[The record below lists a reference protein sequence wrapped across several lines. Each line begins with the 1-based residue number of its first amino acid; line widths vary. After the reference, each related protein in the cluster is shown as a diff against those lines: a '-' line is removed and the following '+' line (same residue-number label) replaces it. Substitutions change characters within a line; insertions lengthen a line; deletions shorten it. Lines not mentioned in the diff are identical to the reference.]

1 MSTTSTASDLVDLS
15 DERRV
20 LVETIRDIAAREAGT
35 PEQRAALTEDG
46 VEQHNGP
53 LYRSLAELGFVGI
66 GLPEEHGGGGGTI
79 VDVCLFLEE
88 AFYGQLPIMGIST
101 TLVAAEAIERHGSE
115 ELKHDVLGRVC
126 RGEVL
131 AIGMSEPEAGSDL
144 GALRCRAQKISGGY
158 LVNGQKTWSSNAHFA
173 DRVMLM
179 VRTDDSGAKHEGISM
194 LDVDLA
200 GPGIDIR
207 HIPTMGGRETNDVF
221 YTDVFVPEDR
231 LIGTEGGGWK
241 QLMGG
246 LNRERILLAA
256 IFVGHA
262 RRALEDTLDYI
273 REREQFGRPVG
284 SFQALR
290 HRFADLAIEVESS
303 RILLHEMARRLE
315 ADPRRVSPREASMLK
330 VKVTETAKRVALDGM
345 QMMGG
350 YGYANE
356 YGMERHV
363 RIALAST
370 IYGGT
375 NEIQRDIIGKSY
387 GL

>member
-1 MSTTSTASDLVDLS
+1 MTVTADLADLS
-15 DERRV
+15 DERRA
-20 LVETIRDIAAREAGT
+20 LVETIRDYARRNAGT

-46 VEQHNGP
+46 VEQHHDP
-53 LYRSLAELGFVGI
+53 TYRELAELGFVGI
-66 GLPEEHGGGGGTI
+66 GFPEEDGGGGGTI
-79 VDVCLFLEE
+79 VDVSLFLEE
-88 AFYGQLPIMGIST
+88 AFHGQLPIMGIST
-101 TLVAAEAIERHGSE
+101 SLVAGEAIERHAHAALRH
-115 ELKHDVLGRVC
+115 ELLGRIC
-126 RGEVL
+126 AGDTI

-144 GALRCRAQKISGGY
+144 ANLRCRAERVDGGW

-173 DRVMLM
+173 KRCMLM
-179 VRTDDSGAKHEGISM
+179 VRTDASGRKHEGITM

-200 GPGIDIR
+200 APGVAINL
-207 HIPTMGGRETNDVF
+207 IPTMGGRETNDVF
-221 YTDVFVPEDR
+221 YSDVFVPEDR
-231 LIGTEGGGWK
+231 VIGEVGEGWR

-246 LNRERILLAA
+246 LNRERILIAA

-262 RRALEDTLDYI
+262 RRALDDTLAYI
-273 REREQFGRPVG
+273 TERQQFGRPIG

-290 HRFADLAIEVESS
+290 HRFADLATEVEVS
-303 RILLHEMARRLE
+303 RLMVHEMARRLE
-315 ADPRRVSPREASMLK
+315 ADPQRVTARQASMLK
-330 VKVTETAKRVALDGM
+330 LKITETAKQVALEGM

-375 NEIQRDIIGKSY
+375 NEIQRDIIGKSF